1 MNKLDKASAVIIQKS
16 LELKRQESLLIISDE
31 PHLDIADSL
40 FRAAA
45 KKCTHV
51 HLLRVHDDYLNRQ
64 SICDPLGRF
73 MQEQHAVIAATAV
86 SISHLECRRE
96 ACRKGVRFITMPG
109 ITNDTFCRIANTD
122 LERVSR
128 LSRKMKDI
136 LSIAK
141 QAKITAPNGT
151 EMTLGMASRKGYA
164 DIGIVNVPGAFTNLP
179 AGEASLAPEEEL
191 CEGELVVDSG
201 MGVVPEDHDPLRLT
215 FREGKL
221 TRISGDSSAERLR
234 RLLAPHGPDS
244 RRIAEFGIGTN
255 EFARISGYAL
265 EDEKVLGTIHIALG
279 NNISFGGNN
288 AVAVHLDGVVYKA
301 SVTIDGRKILENGRL
316 VLE

>member
-1 MNKLDKASAVIIQKS
+1 MNKLDKASTVIIQKS

-31 PHLDIADSL
+31 PHLEIADSL
-40 FRAAA
+40 FRIAA
-45 KKCTHV
+45 KRSTHV
-51 HLLRVHDDYLNRQ
+51 HLLRVNDDYINKALVCE
-64 SICDPLGRF
+64 SVARF
-73 MQEQHAVIAATAV
+73 MQEQAAVIAVTTV
-86 SISHLECRRE
+86 SISHLDSRRE

-109 ITNDTFCRIANTD
+109 ITSETFCRIANTD
-122 LERVSR
+122 MERVSR

-141 QAKITAPNGT
+141 EARITAPNGT
-151 EMTLGMASRKGYA
+151 DMLLGMASRKGYA
-164 DIGIVNVPGAFTNLP
+164 DVGIVNVPGAFSNLP
-179 AGEASLAPEEEL
+179 AGEASLAPEEEH

-215 FREGKL
+215 FRDGKV
-221 TRISGDSSAERLR
+221 TRISGDKSAERLR
-234 RLLAPHGPDS
+234 RLLAPFGADA

-255 EFARISGYAL
+255 EFARISGYPL

-288 AVAVHLDGVVYKA
+288 SAGVHLDGVVYKA
-301 SVTIDGRKILENGRL
+301 SVTIDGRKILDSGRL
-316 VLE
+316 LLE